1 MTKPRKPTSKVD
13 AIAAAIEY
21 DIGSGLLGNGAWLKQ
36 IDIETRYRCTRTDA
50 RRALEALAIKGRIQ
64 RIPQRGYFVSIV
76 DEEGQRRELVEIRV
90 LLETAMVPSI
100 VERATGRT
108 LLTCGAW
115 WQRAA
120 AARQG
125 DVKERYTTNRAF
137 HVRLTELCA
146 NRELAKLAL
155 AVRGDLPATPI
166 AQWHSHARIEQ
177 SAREHAQIVD
187 ALADR
192 DLRKMTDLIAVHIR
206 QPSAPHDEAR
216 SSSRRARM
224 TTGRSIMLPSKA
236 TAPAPRRQRR
246 RRPRS
251 AGGPGRARRPRR
263 RTPR

>member
-1 MTKPRKPTSKVD
+1 MAKPRKAAKGAD
-13 AIAAAIEY
+13 AIAAAIAL

-36 IDIETRYRCTRTDA
+36 IDIENRYRCTRTDA

-76 DEEGQRRELVEIRV
+76 DEGQRRELVEVRV

-100 VERATGRT
+100 VERATRKDIAD
-108 LLTCGAW
+108 LRRLVAAF
-115 WQRAA
+115 AA

-155 AVRGDLPATPI
+155 AVRGDLPTTRI
-166 AQWHSHARIEQ
+166 AQWHSQARIEQ
-177 SAREHAQIVD
+177 SAKEHVLIVE

-192 DLRKMTDLIAVHIR
+192 DVKKLTELIAVHIR
-206 QPSAPHDEAR
+206 QP
-216 SSSRRARM
+216 
-224 TTGRSIMLPSKA
+224 TT
-236 TAPAPRRQRR
+236 
-246 RRPRS
+246 
-251 AGGPGRARRPRR
+251 
-263 RTPR
+263 